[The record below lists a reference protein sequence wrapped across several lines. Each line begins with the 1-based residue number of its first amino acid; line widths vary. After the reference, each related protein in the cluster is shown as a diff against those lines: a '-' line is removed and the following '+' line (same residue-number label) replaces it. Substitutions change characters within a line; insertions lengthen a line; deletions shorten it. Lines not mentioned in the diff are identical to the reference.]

1 LSEDINIK
9 NDEIIKLKNENIELN
24 NKLDEL
30 TGIISKN
37 IEQASKYKITIV
49 ELNKK
54 ITELVLEDIP
64 K

>member
-1 LSEDINIK
+1 MSEDINIK